1 MLRLAMDAYL
11 SKLGYS
17 GPLTPRYELL
27 SELHFLH
34 QQKIPFENLDVLLD
48 KIPALDEASLLNKL
62 VHSARGGYC
71 FELNLAFAH
80 LLKGLGFQV
89 EPRLGRV
96 LMLNPDATQVPRTHV
111 WLLVRLEGESYL
123 CDVGFGAGSV
133 LRPTLLQAGAPF
145 EQDHERYQLVEIPGP
160 KGLTLLREH
169 RGKMLPLYWLDP
181 APVYPIDLVQSNF
194 WVATYPGS
202 RCRQGLTVTLLKNG
216 ERVSQS
222 DLASAKD
229 ASELQAQLK
238 AKFGIDGLSPAEWQ
252 QLFGRLN

>member
-1 MLRLAMDAYL
+1 MDAYL
-11 SKLGYS
+11 AKLGYS

-48 KIPALDEASLLNKL
+48 KIPALDETSLMHKV
-62 VHSARGGYC
+62 VHSPRGGYC

-80 LLKGLGFQV
+80 LLRKLGFEV

-123 CDVGFGAGSV
+123 ADVGFGAGSV
-133 LRPTLLQAGAPF
+133 LRPTKLQAGAPF
-145 EQDHERYQLVEIPGP
+145 RQDHETYQLVNIPGP
-160 KGLTLLREH
+160 QGLTLLREH

-202 RCRQGLTVTLLKNG
+202 RFRQGLTATLLKNG

-222 DLASAKD
+222 DLAGAQD
-229 ASELQAQLK
+229 PQELAAQLK
-238 AKFGIDGLSPAEWQ
+238 MKFGIEGLSQAEWK
-252 QLFGRLN
+252 QLFERLRALQA